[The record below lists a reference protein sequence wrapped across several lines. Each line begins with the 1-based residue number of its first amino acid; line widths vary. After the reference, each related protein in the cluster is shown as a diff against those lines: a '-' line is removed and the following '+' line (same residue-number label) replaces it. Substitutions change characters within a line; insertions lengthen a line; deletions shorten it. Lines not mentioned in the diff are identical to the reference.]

1 MTIKRDP
8 SGRRSIQVE
17 VEVPGTPEEV
27 WEAIA
32 TGPGISSWFYPDR
45 RRGAASAASS
55 HTTPVPRW
63 TSRPPSP
70 SGTRRTGSAMK
81 GRIADRTVHQRPP
94 SGPSSRGPAAAA
106 WCGWCTACSRAPTT
120 GTISSRISRPDGPS
134 ASPSCGPISPTSAG
148 NARPSSARWE
158 PADGSAHDAWNAVL
172 AALEAGGLS
181 PGGRWASAVSGADF
195 AGVVEESRSGR
206 QPCTVFRLDQPA
218 PGIAVASTYKIGA
231 RATVTLN
238 IYFYGDDAPAAADR
252 YEAGLQAW
260 MAARFP

>member
-32 TGPGISSWFYPDR
+32 TGPGISSWFYPTDVEER
-45 RRGAASAASS
+45 VGGVLEY
-55 HTTPVPRW
+55 H
-63 TSRPPSP
+63 
-70 SGTRRTGSAMK
+70 TGSKMDVPA
-81 GRIADRTVHQRPP
+81 TVTVWDPP
-94 SGPSSRGPAAAA
+94 HRFSHEGKD
-106 WCGWCTACSRAPTT
+106 CG
-120 GTISSRISRPDGPS
+120 PDGPPTATEWTIES
-134 ASPSCGPISPTSAG
+134 RAGGRCLVRVVHSLFASTDDWDDQLENFEAG
-148 NARPSSARWE
+148 WPVCFAVLRPYLAHFGGQRASIIRAMG
-158 PADGSAHDAWNAVL
+158 PADGSAHDAWNALL

-181 PGGRWASAVSGADF
+181 PGERWGSAVSGADL

-231 RATVTLN
+231 RATVTLS
-238 IYFYGDDAPAAADR
+238 IYFYGAGAPAAADR